1 MKHYFVIGGGPLQLD
16 FIKTVKSNGLC
27 VHVID
32 YNKSC
37 IGASYSDYFHCVS
50 IDDFDNILELA
61 KKYNPI
67 GIHTVA
73 TEQGNITSCYVAER
87 LGLNCNSFNTAL
99 DTTDK
104 SRMKTV
110 LYANNLDTPKAYLV
124 KSKSEL
130 MELKI
135 SFPIMV
141 KASDRSAG
149 RGVTLA
155 RNYEELVVAYNDAF
169 EQSNNKVVLIEEYFE
184 GQQYS
189 VETLTSKGKHKIV
202 AITQMEFSG
211 APYFIE
217 KEHFIPANIS
227 EKLHSDIYSYVLK
240 SLDAFKIIVGASH
253 IELRVDS
260 NENIKMIEIASRMG
274 GWRNWMINAALGI
287 NYCQAILDATLGK
300 DINLERTIFNKI
312 SIARTIVSRDD
323 YNKYILEKEMGS
335 EFVVDLVHDH
345 PHKVDIKNLM
355 DVNGVYVLCKG
366 N

>member
-1 MKHYFVIGGGPLQLD
+1 MQLD

-37 IGASYSDYFHCVS
+37 IGASFSDYFHCIS
-50 IDDFDNILELA
+50 IDDCDSILELA

-73 TEQGNITSCYVAER
+73 TEQGNITACYVAER
-87 LGLNCNSFNTAL
+87 LGLNCNSNNTAL

-104 SRMKTV
+104 SRMKAV
-110 LYANNLDTPKAYLV
+110 LYANNLDTPKANLV
-124 KSKSEL
+124 KSKLEL

-155 RNYEELVVAYNDAF
+155 RNDEELVEAYDDAID
-169 EQSNNKVVLIEEYFE
+169 QSINKVVLIEEYFD

-211 APYFIE
+211 EPYFIE
-217 KEHFIPANIS
+217 KEHFIPANIND
-227 EKLHSDIYSYVLK
+227 ELYSKIIAYVLK
-240 SLDAFKIIVGASH
+240 SLDAFKIVVGACH

-260 NENIKMIEIASRMG
+260 NGNIKMIEIASRMG
-274 GWRNWMINAALGI
+274 GWRDWMINAALGI
-287 NYCQAILDATLGK
+287 NYCQAILDATLGNE
-300 DINLERTIFNKI
+300 INLARTIFNKI
-312 SIARTIVSRDD
+312 SIARTIISPDD
-323 YNKYILEKEMGS
+323 YNKYLSEKQNGA
-335 EFVVDLVHDH
+335 EFVMDLVHDQ
-345 PHKVDIKNLM
+345 PHKSGIKNLI
-355 DVNGVYVLCKG
+355 DVNGVYVVCKG